1 MSGVSSPI
9 SRKPFSPTPPL
20 TLIARTVHPR
30 HRSTA
35 ILPSLLAQSHN
46 LVVTLRR
53 QHTNQSHHPL
63 HVPTPS
69 RTQPAR
75 FRLLH
80 HRVHCH
86 RRTFHER
93 ILRKSRHRIR
103 IAANIRLPHLHFAH
117 LLHGG
122 LQRRRLRCHRA
133 VRSRLREC
141 RSNTHPAPHAWT
153 IFRRRRRTSAHNP
166 HALLHPRAAR
176 HPRAGRHSLAPRH
189 RPGHGRHLIH
199 HVMWHM
205 AVNHPVARIRCHKF
219 HVARLRHSH
228 QHRVVRP
235 PSSSRLPPSFRP
247 GNYKLVPMHVN
258 RMMIHPQINK
268 SQPHAIAQPHN
279 QRSTRGS
286 RLSVQRQPIEFHA
299 HRVRRGIIRQH

>member
-20 TLIARTVHPR
+20 TLVARTVHPR
-30 HRSTA
+30 HRNNA

-93 ILRKSRHRIR
+93 ILRKSRHRVR
-103 IAANIRLPHLHFAH
+103 IAANIRLPHLHSAH

-122 LQRRRLRCHRA
+122 LRRRRLRCHRA

-141 RSNTHPAPHAWT
+141 RSNTHPAPHARP
-153 IFRRRRRTSAHNP
+153 IFFRHRFSTAHDA

-189 RPGHGRHLIH
+189 R
-199 HVMWHM
+199 
-205 AVNHPVARIRCHKF
+205 
-219 HVARLRHSH
+219 
-228 QHRVVRP
+228 
-235 PSSSRLPPSFRP
+235 
-247 GNYKLVPMHVN
+247 
-258 RMMIHPQINK
+258 
-268 SQPHAIAQPHN
+268 
-279 QRSTRGS
+279 
-286 RLSVQRQPIEFHA
+286 
-299 HRVRRGIIRQH
+299 